1 MSLYCFDI
9 ACHTYGPSGICQR
22 LFCLLHGYLSW
33 RACTKKQNYKH
44 SFFFL
49 TEEAKYN
56 PAHSAGVIGSE
67 SVLAQWCL
75 KGFRGEFTL
84 GYNITAAACCTN
96 QDVNLSCIAE
106 DFVILKCSDLCRRI
120 GNHYEPF
127 GLNIFLDV

>member
-1 MSLYCFDI
+1 MDPVAFVKGFFFTFCMDI
-9 ACHTYGPSGICQR
+9 Y
-22 LFCLLHGYLSW
+22 HGELALKN
-33 RACTKKQNYKH
+33 RTIRTL
-44 SFFFL
+44 FFL
-49 TEEAKYN
+49 TEEAKYS

-67 SVLAQWCL
+67 SVLARWCL

-84 GYNITAAACCTN
+84 GYNITAACCTN